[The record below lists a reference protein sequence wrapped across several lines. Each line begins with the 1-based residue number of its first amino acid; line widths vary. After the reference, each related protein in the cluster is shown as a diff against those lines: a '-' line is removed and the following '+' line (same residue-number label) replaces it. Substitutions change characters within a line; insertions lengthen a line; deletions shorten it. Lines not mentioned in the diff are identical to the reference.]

1 MFLFFGIIP
10 WIRPEGVKRNL
21 THKRGFCR
29 GFSQVE
35 EQAAKEASSPLLEA
49 VQSITKVL
57 HKRNV
62 GLMRLL
68 EAAVDH
74 ASR

>member
-1 MFLFFGIIP
+1 
-10 WIRPEGVKRNL
+10 
-21 THKRGFCR
+21 
-29 GFSQVE
+29 VE

-49 VQSITKVL
+49 LKSIAKVL

-74 ASR
+74 ASRYGLGLTI